1 MPEEH
6 NILILF
12 AILMS
17 GDFFPFFLSFTTPSY
32 IYTRGYIYARR
43 EIYREGEKEGKEE
56 KEDISY

>member
-1 MPEEH
+1 MMEKH
-6 NILILF
+6 NMLILC

-43 EIYREGEKEGKEE
+43 KEIEGEKEGKEG